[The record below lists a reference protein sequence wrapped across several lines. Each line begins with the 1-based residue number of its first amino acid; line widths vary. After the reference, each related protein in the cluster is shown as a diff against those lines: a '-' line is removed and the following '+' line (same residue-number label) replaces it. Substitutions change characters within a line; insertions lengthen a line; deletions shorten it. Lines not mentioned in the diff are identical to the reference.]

1 MANEK
6 DIEEEDWVMAAVM
19 DTAEYL
25 NPTYEEAKRRSDWPK
40 WQEAIKAE
48 LASLEKNGTWST
60 VEHPKGANVISCK
73 WVLRIKKNAAG
84 EIEKY
89 KVWLVAHGF
98 TQIHGV
104 DYDET
109 YAPVARLVSFRLI
122 IAMANRNRWPSIPLI
137 LTQHT
142 STLSFQTRR

>member
-19 DTAEYL
+19 DMAEYL
-25 NPTYEEAKRRSDWPK
+25 NPTYEEAKRRLDCPK

-60 VEHPKGANVISCK
+60 VECPKGANMVSCK
-73 WVLRIKKNAAG
+73 WVLHIKKNVAS
-84 EIEKY
+84 EIKKY
-89 KVWLVAHGF
+89 KARLVARGF

-109 YAPVARLVSFRLI
+109 YASMARLAS
-122 IAMANRNRWPSIPLI
+122 SD
-137 LTQHT
+137 
-142 STLSFQTRR
+142 